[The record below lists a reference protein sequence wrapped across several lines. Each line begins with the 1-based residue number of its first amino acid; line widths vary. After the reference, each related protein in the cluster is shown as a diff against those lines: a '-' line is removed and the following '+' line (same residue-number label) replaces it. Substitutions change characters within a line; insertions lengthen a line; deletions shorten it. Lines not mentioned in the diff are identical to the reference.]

1 MLTKRVAV
9 LSLFS
14 AMVAKM
20 AHADDP
26 TWKATPDNAATL
38 SSVEWPECLDSEPRP
53 DGKDRCDPEW
63 PDSLYQSGRSLRGS
77 EGSVASGMGLL

>member
-26 TWKATPDNAATL
+26 NWKATPDNAMTL
-38 SSVEWPECLDSEPRP
+38 RLWSGPSVWTVNLDQMARIDAILNGQTVSISPAEVFEALK
-53 DGKDRCDPEW
+53 G
-63 PDSLYQSGRSLRGS
+63 Q
-77 EGSVASGMGLL
+77 